1 VLVDYVDIGC
11 FITLGV
17 LITVLDQ
24 YYKKLYAMLFDALK
38 QAAPGNCQGKQ
49 LDNAVVILLP
59 FIEGYR
65 ITSSNLDVSTKNCPN
80 N

>member
-1 VLVDYVDIGC
+1 V
-11 FITLGV
+11 
-17 LITVLDQ
+17 
-24 YYKKLYAMLFDALK
+24 LFDALK